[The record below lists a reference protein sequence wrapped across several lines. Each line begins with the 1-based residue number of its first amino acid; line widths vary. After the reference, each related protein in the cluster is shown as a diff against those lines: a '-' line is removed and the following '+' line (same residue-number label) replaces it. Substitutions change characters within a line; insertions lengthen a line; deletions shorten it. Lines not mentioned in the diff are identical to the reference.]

1 MKSYDHLYEQYNT
14 IENVVLAIKNLCKH
28 KKKSKTYYSRVLR
41 KRLTIRELRDNALE
55 YAPEFLYFAT
65 HFHNYKHTPKE
76 IYDGMSKKKRIIYVP
91 EIDEQVVHNMLVN
104 ILKPIFMRS
113 MYYNSFGSIP
123 KKGPHKGK
131 KRIEKFI
138 SRMGASTYYC
148 WKLDIHHYFNSIDHT
163 ILKNRLRELI
173 HDYLFLR
180 ILFIVI
186 DVINVGLP
194 LGFYTSQWIANWFL
208 SSIDH
213 FLKDQYRIEGCYRY
227 MDDIELF
234 DREKSRMW
242 DLFYKLKSRLHK
254 IGLEI
259 KQNYQLFRFHELDLY
274 NKEKPDKYRFLDF
287 MGFQFYRNRT
297 VLRRNIMLKM
307 TRKARAISKKD
318 RVTVYDAKQM
328 MSSLGYLKICNVY
341 KMYEAHIK
349 PFVSYKYL
357 KRKVSM
363 HDRRRLDVQF
373 VA

>member
-1 MKSYDHLYEQYNT
+1 MKSYDHLYEQYST

-28 KKKSKTYYSRVLR
+28 KKKTKTYYSRVLKR
-41 KRLTIRELRDNALE
+41 KLTIRELRDNAEE
-55 YAPEFLYFAT
+55 YAPSFLYYAT
-65 HFHNYKHTPKE
+65 HFYNYKHRPKE

-104 ILKPIFMRS
+104 ILKPIFMKS

-123 KKGPHKGK
+123 NKGPHKGK
-131 KRIEKFI
+131 KRVEKFI
-138 SRMGASTYYC
+138 ARMGASPYWC

-163 ILKNRLRELI
+163 ILKSRLKNLI
-173 HDYLFLR
+173 HDYRFLR

-186 DVINVGLP
+186 DVIEIGLP

-208 SSIDH
+208 TSIDH
-213 FLKDQYRIEGCYRY
+213 FLKDQYRIEAHFRY

-234 DREKSRMW
+234 DRDKSRMW
-242 DLFYKLKSRLHK
+242 NVFYKLKRHLRK
-254 IGLEI
+254 LGLEI
-259 KQNYQLFRFHELDLY
+259 KHNYQLFRFHELDPY
-274 NKEKPDKYRFLDF
+274 DMKNQDRFRFLDF

-307 TRKARAISKKD
+307 TRKARVLSKKA
-318 RVTVYDAKQM
+318 RITVYDAKQM

-341 KMYEAHIK
+341 KMYEKHIK
-349 PFVSYKYL
+349 PFVKYKYL
-357 KRKVSM
+357 KQKISTY
-363 HDRRRLDVQF
+363 DRRRLDVQL